1 MIKLVKDFSH
11 KIRNLIPLTKSEIN
25 SLTIKNISSEQLV
38 FLIQAYNESLIMCN
52 DVINDSYSDISKRK
66 N

>member
-1 MIKLVKDFSH
+1 MIKVVKNFSH
-11 KIRNLIPLTKSEIN
+11 KIRNLIPLKKSEIN
-25 SLTIKNISSEQLV
+25 SLTINNITSEQLV

-52 DVINDSYSDISKRK
+52 DIINDNYSELSKK